1 MSKLRNR
8 LILLAVAAIIG
19 LVLAQSIDDNREQK
33 AALGQSSH
41 EEEPR
46 EAVEKPAI
54 GYAAPS
60 FKLTGLDGKTYEL
73 KKMRGKP
80 VVLNFWA
87 SWCGPCRDEAPA
99 FDKLN
104 RLYGDRVQIVA
115 VNLTAT
121 DSAQSAKKF
130 AQDYGFAFPVVL
142 DTDGKVAAD
151 YGIRPIPTTVFVDSR
166 GIIANGTLGA
176 LDWQRLERLTRDL
189 LEPGEP
195 KEPRSSR
202 DGGHMPTSE

>member
-1 MSKLRNR
+1 MSKFRNR
-8 LILLAVAAIIG
+8 FILVAVAAIIG
-19 LVLAQSIDDNREQK
+19 LLLAQRIDDSREQK
-33 AALGQSSH
+33 AALGQSAQRA
-41 EEEPR
+41 EPR
-46 EAVEKPAI
+46 ETVEKPAI
-54 GYAAPS
+54 GYAAPA
-60 FKLTGLDGKTYEL
+60 FKLTGLDGKTHEL

-121 DSAQSAKKF
+121 DSAQAAKTF
-130 AQDYGFAFPVVL
+130 ARDYGFTFPVVL
-142 DTDGKVAAD
+142 DTDGKVAAA
-151 YGIRPIPTTVFVDSR
+151 YAIRPIPTTVFVDSR
-166 GIIANGTLGA
+166 GMIANGALGA
-176 LDWQRLERLTRDL
+176 LDWHRLERLTRDL

-195 KEPRSSR
+195 REPHSSR
-202 DGGHMPTSE
+202 DGGHVPMAG